1 MTGFT
6 QSQRRRPPL
15 RCDEALIGELL
26 SKAVPAAAKNG
37 LLALQGHTNEAPT
50 TGLAPTAAEPQH
62 SRLDDDTR
70 RLEQFALD
78 EELESLSSRIVSG
91 EAFTERRSTFQA
103 HLCKDVRSVREVEL
117 VRRAL
122 LQKHA
127 KIRSATHNIMAY
139 RIFDERTQSYMQS
152 CDDDGESAAGG
163 RLLFLLETMKASNV
177 VVIVSRWFGGIL
189 MGGQRFKE
197 INHAA
202 QRLLQEHGLDQRPNR
217 QTQGDT
223 KSAAGRVHKRN

>member
-1 MTGFT
+1 VD
-6 QSQRRRPPL
+6 QCQR
-15 RCDEALIGELL
+15 LL
-26 SKAVPAAAKNG
+26 ENA
-37 LLALQGHTNEAPT
+37 LLARQGHTDEAHA
-50 TGLAPTAAEPQH
+50 TGPAPVAAEQQH
-62 SRLDDDTR
+62 SRVDDETR
-70 RLEQFALD
+70 RLEQSALD
-78 EELESLSSRIVSG
+78 EELEAVSLRIVSG

-103 HLCKDVRSVREVEL
+103 HLCTDVRSVREVEL

-127 KIRSATHNIMAY
+127 KIRGATHNIMAY
-139 RIFDERTQSYMQS
+139 RIFDERTQSHMQS

-163 RLLFLLETMKASNV
+163 GLLFLLETMKASNA

-202 QRLLQEHGLDQRPNR
+202 QRLLQEHGLDQRPNS
-217 QTQGDT
+217 QTQGST
-223 KSAAGRVHKRN
+223 KSASGRVHKR